1 MRASDQE
8 SHAVRL
14 AEDVIR
20 AHPEGA
26 PTRVVLERL
35 LRVGIALPQ
44 ACEALLGLERAQ
56 RVASDGERWRLRA
69 P

>member
-8 SHAVRL
+8 SQAVRL
-14 AEDVIR
+14 TEDVIR

-35 LRVGIALPQ
+35 LRAGVGLPQ
-44 ACEALLGLERAQ
+44 ACEALLGLERAR
-56 RVASDGERWRLRA
+56 RVASDGERWRLRT